1 MKDRSLDIMLII
13 VFGISGIVV
22 TLMAWLWP
30 AMESERITATLAG
43 MLGLF
48 IGLVRYIGLRRS
60 IKRENERITVEVE
73 SRRAR

>member
-1 MKDRSLDIMLII
+1 MKDKSLDITLII

-48 IGLVRYIGLRRS
+48 IGLARYIGLRKS
-60 IKRENERITVEVE
+60 IKRENERIAVKVE